1 MEYFKGTNKQ
11 ISPCIASK
19 AKYALKL
26 KESKPSN
33 SKQCSLNYWLK
44 VIDSIAYKY
53 SVSGNLIEES
63 KSKFNLLIK
72 A

>member
-26 KESKPSN
+26 KKSKPSN

-44 VIDSIAYKY
+44 VIDSIAHKY
-53 SVSGNLIEES
+53 SVSCNLIEES
-63 KSKFNLLIK
+63 KSKFNSLIK